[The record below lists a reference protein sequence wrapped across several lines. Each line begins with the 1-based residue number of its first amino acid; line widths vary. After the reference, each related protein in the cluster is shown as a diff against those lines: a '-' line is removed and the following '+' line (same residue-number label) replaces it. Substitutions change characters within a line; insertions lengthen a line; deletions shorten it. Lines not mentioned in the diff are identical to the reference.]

1 MYEKKNK
8 INDMTKVSHLYNSL
22 NDNKSKII
30 PFKIVF
36 GNVGNIRYFP
46 PATREWKNSVY
57 SYNQNYMKNLPI
69 YNIIINNLIKNYFNL
84 SFKREFLGAK
94 YIHIPEFL
102 KKKRF
107 SLRKIFVSKAEVKH
121 TNSKALINI
130 FIYNKQ
136 KKYYWNYIV
145 GIFLFIYI
153 KIYRIPLFR
162 HLYLP
167 YKSCILKYLHFL
179 ANYLFKRDHI
189 NPIKKG
195 FIHLNMGKMKIM
207 LKNKYKYKKI
217 NNQWV
222 LGNQKGKLLMRLEL
236 SNSGEAL
243 KLWLPRKGTKAIC
256 KWINNPLAVTRS
268 KMMKTEIGNHG
279 SKSIIVVYLITT
291 LVVVKEQRV
300 DGSWWEKYRTI
311 PNKPKC
317 ISHLRC
323 TLMGFERN
331 YQDSTHSNTIHISRG
346 FSTRNKKIV
355 LRSSLKNFKLDP
367 NWVTGFVD
375 GEGCFHVSIIKN
387 KNYKLGWQVQLGFTL
402 GLHVKDKGLME
413 DIKKFLKV
421 GNINFKHGP
430 QSIQLSVKS
439 LKEFETVIIHFDK
452 FPLNTQKQADY
463 KALKLAYFI
472 IKNKE
477 HLTKEGLRKIVA
489 IKASMNLGLSD
500 KLTKAFSDV
509 IPVKRPLVELPQTID
524 PHWLAGFVS
533 GEGYF
538 MIKIR
543 ASKKYSVGFQVILVF
558 VITQHLRDQQLLI
571 CIKEY
576 LGCGNVYQNREAFDY
591 RVTKFKDIEEKI
603 IPFFTFVQDL
613 KRSCTKEKY
622 KIQGVKALDFADWCR
637 AAELMKN
644 QKHLTAEGLEEIK
657 QIKAGMN
664 TGRKN

>member
-189 NPIKKG
+189 NPINKG
-195 FIHLNMGKMKIM
+195 FIYVNIGKMKIM

-222 LGNQKGKLLMRLEL
+222 LGNQEGKLLVRLEL

-243 KLWLPRKGTKAIC
+243 KLWLPLNSTKAIC
-256 KWINNPLAVTRS
+256 KWINNPFAVTIL
-268 KMMKTEIGNHG
+268 KMMETEIGNRG
-279 SKSIIVVYLITT
+279 SKSIIGMPIKTFVIIVN
-291 LVVVKEQRV
+291 EQRV
-300 DGSWWEKYRTI
+300 EGSWSEKFLNTG
-311 PNKPKC
+311 PKINQC
-317 ISHLRC
+317 FSHVRC

-331 YQDSTHSNTIHISRG
+331 Y
-346 FSTRNKKIV
+346 KV
-355 LRSSLKNFKLDP
+355 SSLSNIIHTYRGYSTKKVLLDY
-367 NWVTGFVD
+367 WWITGFTD
-375 GEGCFHVSIIKN
+375 GEGCFIVSITRN
-387 KNYKLGWQVQLGFTL
+387 KNLNVGWEIRLFFKIN
-402 GLHVKDKGLME
+402 LHERDKELLELM
-413 DIKKFLKV
+413 KNYLRV
-421 GNINFKHGP
+421 GKTSIHGP
-430 QSIQLSVKS
+430 QSFQFIVSS
-439 LKEFETVIIHFDK
+439 LKELKTIIDHFDK
-452 FPLNTQKQADY
+452 YPLITQKWTDFELWKQVFY
-463 KALKLAYFI
+463 LMKRG
-472 IKNKE
+472 E
-477 HLTKEGLRKIVA
+477 HLTLDGLRKIVA
-489 IKASMNLGLSD
+489 IRASINQGLKTSP
-500 KLTKAFSDV
+500 KLLAQFPDV
-509 IPVKRPLVELPQTID
+509 VEVARPQVTNQTIQD
-524 PHWLAGFVS
+524 PNWLAGFTA
-533 GEGYF
+533 GEGCFY
-538 MIKIR
+538 IKIFK
-543 ASKKYSVGFQVILVF
+543 SKTSKLGETVQLEFI
-558 VITQHLRDQQLLI
+558 ITQHARDKILMKSFIKYLKCGI
-571 CIKEY
+571 VNKNKDVCI
-576 LGCGNVYQNREAFDY
+576 F
-591 RVTKFKDIEEKI
+591 RVTKLDDIINKI
-603 IPFFTFVQDL
+603 IPLFQQHPIL
-613 KRSCTKEKY
+613 
-622 KIQGVKALDFADWCR
+622 GVKALDLSNWCIV
-637 AAELMKN
+637 AEMMK
-644 QKHLTAEGLEEIK
+644 KREHLTQEGLDKIK
-657 QIKAGMN
+657 QIKSGMN
-664 TGRKN
+664 RGRKSWSNTLY